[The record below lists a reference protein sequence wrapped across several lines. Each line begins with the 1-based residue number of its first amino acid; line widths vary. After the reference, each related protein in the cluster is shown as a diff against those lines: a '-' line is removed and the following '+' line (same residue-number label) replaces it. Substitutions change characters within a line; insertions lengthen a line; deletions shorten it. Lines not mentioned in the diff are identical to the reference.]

1 MGFELESGTA
11 TEEQQG
17 TTQTQPEGN
26 GERSEKTFTQDE
38 VNKIVSERLARDK
51 GKNSAELEKREHELE
66 QRELAMTAREKL
78 AERGLPKELAEVLRF
93 SDDESMN
100 KSIDAIEKIINE
112 NKTQGVTFRGFQ
124 PGQSLDFKNA
134 DSQLNSEMRKAM
146 GLR

>member
-17 TTQTQPEGN
+17 TQNQPK
-26 GERSEKTFTQDE
+26 EKTFTQDE

-78 AERGLPKELAEVLRF
+78 AERGLPK
-93 SDDESMN
+93 
-100 KSIDAIEKIINE
+100 
-112 NKTQGVTFRGFQ
+112 
-124 PGQSLDFKNA
+124 
-134 DSQLNSEMRKAM
+134 
-146 GLR
+146 

>member
-17 TTQTQPEGN
+17 TQNQPK
-26 GERSEKTFTQDE
+26 EKTFTQDE
-38 VNKIVSERLARDK
+38 VNRIVSERLARDK

-112 NKTQGVTFRGFQ
+112 NKTQGVTFHGFQ